1 MQLAICTDVFADLSY
16 TEMLDKVKA
25 LGIDAVEMTAG
36 GWGARKHCDTAK
48 LLADPAMLEAFKGEL
63 EKRGMRIA
71 ALNTSCNPLWPSET
85 GEEYKRSMY
94 ACVDQEDR
102 SHGRTAGRQR
112 DRHHTELDHIH
123 RFMAGFHGAGL

>member
-1 MQLAICTDVFADLSY
+1 
-16 TEMLDKVKA
+16 MLDKVKA

-48 LLADPAMLEAFKGEL
+48 LLADPAKLEAFKGEL

-85 GEEYKRSMY
+85 GEEMCIRARDFISGLLFGISLGEIL
-94 ACVDQEDR
+94 VGIFVIIRNLVQR
-102 SHGRTAGRQR
+102 NAG
-112 DRHHTELDHIH
+112 
-123 RFMAGFHGAGL
+123 